1 MSSMFTQLDYT
12 QPPPPPLLLL
22 LRHLLLCLVIK
33 IEDAGG
39 VT

>member
-12 QPPPPPLLLL
+12 QPL